1 MSVIRHMRRQAGLT
15 QTQMAK
21 RAGTSQPTIAAYEGG
36 TKSPTLSTLQN
47 LAASL
52 GLELTVIFTP
62 AMTREDRRSLAYH
75 RAVAEVLR
83 RDPDSARKLARR
95 NLKTMTSSHVG
106 PEALF
111 KSWSEWLSRPL
122 EELILRM
129 LDPSQEG
136 RDLRQVSPFAGLLSS
151 KERIKVI
158 NQFRKDER

>member
-1 MSVIRHMRRQAGLT
+1 MRRQAGLT

-95 NLKTMTSSHVG
+95 NLKTMTSIHVG